1 MNRQARKLVV
11 MFATMI
17 AILLLAITVFAGE
30 EKNESNEK
38 EISLKDAPPAV
49 QAAIEKQAAGKE
61 IKEIE
66 IKTKDGKEIYVVDVG
81 TEKDFMVSSDGKFL
95 GFEEEEE
102 SEAGEKDEKGEKG
115 EKGKKGEK
123 DEKDEK
129 DENEIPLNQLPEK
142 VKEAA
147 TKYLGSLKSCEVKK
161 EVEKDVTIYEVE
173 IEKDGKDISAEF
185 TEAGEILELE
195 KEIQPS
201 KLPESV
207 ISKIKAEYPGTKIK
221 EATEK
226 QEFEKGVAKG
236 ELAYEV
242 EVFLK
247 KEIEISATG
256 QIIPQDDEE
265 KNDEGKT
272 EKDDEEDDD

>member
-1 MNRQARKLVV
+1 MKRQARKLVV

-49 QAAIEKQAAGKE
+49 QATIEKQAAGKE

-66 IKTKDGKEIYVVDVG
+66 IKTKDGKEIYVVDEG

-95 GFEEEEE
+95 GYEEEEQ
-102 SEAGEKDEKGEKG
+102 SKAGEKG
-115 EKGKKGEK
+115 
-123 DEKDEK
+123 EKDEK
-129 DENEIPLNQLPEK
+129 DENEIPLNQVPEQ
-142 VKEAA
+142 VKKAA
-147 TKYLGSLKSCEVKK
+147 TKYLGSLESCEVKK
-161 EVEKDVTIYEVE
+161 EVEKDVTIYEVK
-173 IEKDGKDISAEF
+173 IEKEDQEMSAEF

-201 KLPESV
+201 KLPAAV

-236 ELAYEV
+236 ELSYEV

-247 KEIEISATG
+247 KDIDISATG

-272 EKDDEEDDD
+272 EKDDEDDDD

>member
-1 MNRQARKLVV
+1 MKRQARKLVV

-30 EKNESNEK
+30 EKNEGNEK

-66 IKTKDGKEIYVVDVG
+66 IKTKDGKEIYVVDEG

-95 GFEEEEE
+95 GFEEEEQ
-102 SEAGEKDEKGEKG
+102 SKAGEKG
-115 EKGKKGEK
+115 EKCEKG
-123 DEKDEK
+123 EKDEK
-129 DENEIPLNQLPEK
+129 DENEIPLNQVPEQ
-142 VKEAA
+142 VKETA
-147 TKYLGSLKSCEVKK
+147 TKYLGSIESCEVKK
-161 EVEKDVTIYEVE
+161 EVEKGVTIYEVK
-173 IEKDGKDISAEF
+173 IEKEDQEMSAEI
-185 TEAGEILELE
+185 TEAGEILEVE

-201 KLPESV
+201 ELPATV
-207 ISKIKAEYPGTKIK
+207 ASKIQKEYPGTKIK
-221 EATEK
+221 EAAEK

-236 ELAYEV
+236 ELSYEV

-247 KEIEISATG
+247 KDIDISATG

-272 EKDDEEDDD
+272 EKDDEKGEKD

>member
-1 MNRQARKLVV
+1 MKRQARKLVV

-30 EKNESNEK
+30 EKNEANEK

-49 QAAIEKQAAGKE
+49 QSTIEKQAAGKE

-102 SEAGEKDEKGEKG
+102 SEAGEKGEKG
-115 EKGKKGEK
+115 EKGK
-123 DEKDEK
+123 K
-129 DENEIPLNQLPEK
+129 DENEIPLNQVPEQ

-147 TKYLGSLKSCEVKK
+147 TKYLGSLESCEVKK
-161 EVEKDVTIYEVE
+161 EIEKDVTIYEVK
-173 IEKDGKDISAEF
+173 IEKEEKETSAEF

-226 QEFEKGVAKG
+226 QKFEKGVAKG
-236 ELAYEV
+236 ELSYEV
-242 EVFLK
+242 EVVLK
-247 KEIEISATG
+247 KEIEITATG

-265 KNDEGKT
+265 KT

>member
-1 MNRQARKLVV
+1 MKRQARKLVG

-17 AILLLAITVFAGE
+17 AILLLSIMVFAGE

-49 QAAIEKQAAGKE
+49 QATIEKQAAGKE

-95 GFEEEEE
+95 GFEEEEQ
-102 SEAGEKDEKGEKG
+102 SEAGEKGEKG

-123 DEKDEK
+123 DEKDE
-129 DENEIPLNQLPEK
+129 NEIPLNQVPK
-142 VKEAA
+142 QVKETA
-147 TKYLGSLKSCEVKK
+147 TKYLGSLESCEVKK
-161 EVEKDVTIYEVE
+161 EVEKDVTIYEVK
-173 IEKDGKDISAEF
+173 IEKEDQEMSAEI

-201 KLPESV
+201 KLPAAV
-207 ISKIKAEYPGTKIK
+207 VTKIKAEYPGTKIK

-236 ELAYEV
+236 ELSYEV

-247 KEIEISATG
+247 KDIEISATG

-272 EKDDEEDDD
+272 EKDNEEDED